1 MKLKIINSQTNEEL
15 QEFDLASAIRSDGK
29 CIVGRSATS
38 GLVLESTDISRKHGK
53 FSYRSGKYYFTDTGS
68 SNGSLINNQ
77 VATKN
82 KAYLLQAGDVIHLG

>member
-38 GLVLESTDISRKHGK
+38 GLVLEREKSLSL
-53 FSYRSGKYYFTDTGS
+53 FSFD
-68 SNGSLINNQ
+68 
-77 VATKN
+77 
-82 KAYLLQAGDVIHLG
+82 HLGK